1 MMSEDITPKGTSKIT
16 SIVEQS
22 IPNGAET
29 SDETLLKEGLKE
41 RPRKAKAAAVPNDEE
56 APSLKEV
63 IEKQAIEGESPQA
76 FTFTLKKILGG
87 DILTTQTMRNQ
98 IGVFLLITLFLIFYI
113 ANRYSVQKDLIEIDR
128 LQNELQDAKYKA
140 LSSSSQLTEKSRE
153 SHVLEL
159 LKSNKDSVLKIATQP
174 PYIINVPEE

>member
-1 MMSEDITPKGTSKIT
+1 M
-16 SIVEQS
+16 
-22 IPNGAET
+22 
-29 SDETLLKEGLKE
+29 
-41 RPRKAKAAAVPNDEE
+41 
-56 APSLKEV
+56 
-63 IEKQAIEGESPQA
+63 
-76 FTFTLKKILGG
+76 KKILGG

-128 LQNELQDAKYKA
+128 LQDELQDTKYKA
-140 LSSSSQLTEKSRE
+140 LYSSSQLTEKSRE

-159 LKSNKDSVLKIATQP
+159 LKNNKDSVLKIATQP

>member
-1 MMSEDITPKGTSKIT
+1 MMSEDIAPKGTPKIT

-22 IPNGAET
+22 IHNGA
-29 SDETLLKEGLKE
+29 ETLLKEGQKE
-41 RPRKAKAAAVPNDEE
+41 RPRKAKATAVPNDEE

-174 PYIINVPEE
+174 PYIINVHEE

>member
-1 MMSEDITPKGTSKIT
+1 MKNEDIAPKGTSEIT
-16 SIVEQS
+16 SIVTSS
-22 IPNGAET
+22 IANDDEMQEDILPAEEEKVRPRIAKGT
-29 SDETLLKEGLKE
+29 AVSDEG
-41 RPRKAKAAAVPNDEE
+41 E

-63 IEKQAIEGESPQA
+63 IEKQATEDESPQA

-113 ANRYSVQKDLIEIDR
+113 AN
-128 LQNELQDAKYKA
+128 LQDTKYKA

-159 LKSNKDSVLKIATQP
+159 LKNNKDSVLKIATQP

>member
-1 MMSEDITPKGTSKIT
+1 
-16 SIVEQS
+16 
-22 IPNGAET
+22 
-29 SDETLLKEGLKE
+29 
-41 RPRKAKAAAVPNDEE
+41 
-56 APSLKEV
+56 
-63 IEKQAIEGESPQA
+63 
-76 FTFTLKKILGG
+76 
-87 DILTTQTMRNQ
+87 MRNQ

-128 LQNELQDAKYKA
+128 LQDELQDTKYKA

-159 LKSNKDSVLKIATQP
+159 LKNNKDSVLKIATQP